1 MRDCET
7 HVEPVSVGLKD
18 VEVVVPVE
26 LTLEPLSEL
35 GEHGNMHLE
44 HQENQFN

>member
-7 HVEPVSVGLKD
+7 HVEPVSVDLED
-18 VEVVVPVE
+18 AEVVVE

-35 GEHGNMHLE
+35 GEHGNMPLE

>member
-7 HVEPVSVGLKD
+7 HVEPVSVDLED
-18 VEVVVPVE
+18 VEVIVE

-35 GEHGNMHLE
+35 GEHENMLLE